1 MPKKINKDRVISFRL
16 TEEQYAPFAEIMSK
30 SGTKSSHFFR
40 EVVLNKSP
48 VFQESSKDNERFL
61 FIANKAGNNLNQV
74 AFKLNSAYRR
84 GIVSEQLYLKL
95 LNPLAS
101 IRELLAAGIRHV
113 D

>member
-30 SGTKSSHFFR
+30 SGTKPSHFFR

-101 IRELLAAGIRHV
+101 IRELLAAGIRYV